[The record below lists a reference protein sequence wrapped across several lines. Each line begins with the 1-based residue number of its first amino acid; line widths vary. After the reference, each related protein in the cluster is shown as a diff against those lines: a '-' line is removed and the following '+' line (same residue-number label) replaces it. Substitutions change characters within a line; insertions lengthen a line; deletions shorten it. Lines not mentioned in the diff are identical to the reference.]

1 MLDIIT
7 RLRLQLC
14 LLFVIALVSACATTT
29 VREHPTL
36 ESQLLDVDS
45 VLIVTP
51 AVTIQQINF
60 AADNERLVELE
71 QSIQNELIALARNE
85 LESRGFDIV
94 EFDLEAAIAEDE
106 NLAYAVTQA
115 EEGFE
120 EAKKTLY
127 EEQLTEDDKR
137 KFQVSIGTAVNLVSE
152 KSGAD
157 AVLLIHYIG
166 YRKSAGNVAKD
177 VAVGVLSGL
186 LLGVVPTSAS
196 ASSYVE
202 VAFIDGVTGDVLWTN
217 VFSAASLDLTAAT
230 KALEAFP
237 EDVDDLNEQS
247 VVTEEKVKVE
257 EEPTEEEPAE

>member
-1 MLDIIT
+1 MFTKIAE
-7 RLRLQLC
+7 LRLHLG
-14 LLFVIALVSACATTT
+14 VVLVLVMLSACTTT
-29 VREHPTL
+29 SVREHPTL

-51 AVTIQQINF
+51 AVTVEQINF

-71 QSIQNELIALARNE
+71 MSLQRELTALARNA
-85 LESRGFDIV
+85 LEARGFEIV
-94 EFDLEAAIAEDE
+94 DFDLEAAIAEDE

-115 EEGFE
+115 EDGFE

-127 EEQLTEDDKR
+127 DEPLTEDEKR
-137 KFQVSIGTAVNLVSE
+137 KFQVSVGTAVNLISE

-166 YRKSAGNVAKD
+166 YRKSKGHVAKD

-196 ASSYVE
+196 ATSYVE

-217 VFSAASLDLTAAT
+217 IFSAASLDLTAAT

-237 EDVDDLNEQS
+237 DDVDT
-247 VVTEEKVKVE
+247 VTTEKVEVQKALPE
-257 EEPTEEEPAE
+257 EDAAEEY

>member
-1 MLDIIT
+1 MLDILVKT
-7 RLRLQLC
+7 RLHLS
-14 LLFVIALVSACATTT
+14 LLLIIAFVSACATTT

-51 AVTIQQINF
+51 AVTIEQINF
-60 AADNERLVELE
+60 AADNERLVALE
-71 QSIQNELIALARNE
+71 QSIQDELIALARNE
-85 LESRGFDIV
+85 LEARGFEIV
-94 EFDLEAAIAEDE
+94 DFDLEAAIAEDE

-115 EEGFE
+115 RDGFE

-127 EEQLTEDDKR
+127 EEQLTEDEKR
-137 KFQVSIGTAVNLVSE
+137 KFQVSVGTAVNMVSE

-166 YRKSAGNVAKD
+166 YRKSTGHVAKD

-186 LLGVVPTSAS
+186 LLGVVPTSAN

-217 VFSAASLDLTAAT
+217 VFSAASLDLTAAA
-230 KALEAFP
+230 KAMEAFP
-237 EDVDDLNEQS
+237 EDVDTMVSQNVEAQEQ
-247 VVTEEKVKVE
+247 VPEEDKAGE
-257 EEPTEEEPAE
+257 

>member
-1 MLDIIT
+1 MINVFAKFIS
-7 RLRLQLC
+7 RLG
-14 LLFVIALVSACATTT
+14 LLTILAVLSACATTN

-51 AVTIQQINF
+51 AVTVEQVNF
-60 AADNERLVELE
+60 SADNERLVGLE
-71 QSIQNELIALARNE
+71 QTIQNDLIAMATERLTA
-85 LESRGFDIV
+85 RGFEIV
-94 EFDLEAAIAEDE
+94 DFDLEQAIAEDE

-127 EEQLTEDDKR
+127 DEPLTEDEKR
-137 KFQVSIGTAVNLVSE
+137 KFQVSVGTAVNIIAE

-157 AVLLIHYIG
+157 AVLLMHYIG
-166 YRKSAGNVAKD
+166 YKKSAGNVAKD

-186 LLGVVPTSAS
+186 LLGVVPTSAAS
-196 ASSYVE
+196 SSYVE

-217 VFSAASLDLTAAT
+217 VFTAASLDLTAAN
-230 KALEAFP
+230 KAMEAFP
-237 EDVDDLNEQS
+237 EDVDTLTAESAVVEQQI
-247 VVTEEKVKVE
+247 TEEDVSNE
-257 EEPTEEEPAE
+257 TEEDF

>member
-1 MLDIIT
+1 MFTKIAE
-7 RLRLQLC
+7 LRLHLS
-14 LLFVIALVSACATTT
+14 VVLVLVMLSACTTT
-29 VREHPTL
+29 SVREHPTL

-51 AVTIQQINF
+51 AVTVEQINF

-71 QSIQNELIALARNE
+71 MSLQRELTALARNA
-85 LESRGFDIV
+85 LEARGFEIV
-94 EFDLEAAIAEDE
+94 DFDLEAAIAEDE

-115 EEGFE
+115 EDGFE

-127 EEQLTEDDKR
+127 DEPLTEDEKR
-137 KFQVSIGTAVNLVSE
+137 KFQVSVGTAVNLISE

-166 YRKSAGNVAKD
+166 YRKSKGHVAKD

-196 ASSYVE
+196 ATSYVE

-217 VFSAASLDLTAAT
+217 IFSAASLDLTAAT

-237 EDVDDLNEQS
+237 DDVDTVTTEQ
-247 VVTEEKVKVE
+247 VEVQKTMPEEDTAE
-257 EEPTEEEPAE
+257 EY